1 MANDRR
7 KILRVNAMT
16 VGSVISNLMAISS
29 KPGAII
35 ELANGVTNVYSAT

>member
-7 KILRVNAMT
+7 YILKVNAMT
-16 VGSVISNLMAISS
+16 VGSVIANLMAMSS
-29 KPGAII
+29 KPGAMI